1 MNWLS
6 SDEDGIGDNG
16 IPRVPRGLRLFAR
29 NVGAREVAEE
39 ERGTCVG
46 IADRGETLF
55 RNMIGMLSWC
65 FATFWK
71 SDVCVLRIK

>member
-1 MNWLS
+1 MNWHS

-29 NVGAREVAEE
+29 NVGVREVAEE
-39 ERGTCVG
+39 ARGRGLALG

-55 RNMIGMLSWC
+55 RNTIGMLSWC
-65 FATFWK
+65 FATF
-71 SDVCVLRIK
+71 SL

>member
-1 MNWLS
+1 MLGSCLDFFFLCDCWVLEMNWLS

-39 ERGTCVG
+39 ERGRGLALASRIGVRLCLG
-46 IADRGETLF
+46 I
-55 RNMIGMLSWC
+55 
-65 FATFWK
+65 
-71 SDVCVLRIK
+71 